1 MIAALRTFYRGEN
14 SWDILRVSHKVL
26 LGSAAA
32 VLVCIVAL
40 FARGLNLGIEFEGG
54 SVWEIPVPV
63 SAQESDAASSAAAD
77 AADPDEAPGGDPE
90 GEGSAPAGTAAG
102 NGAAQAPEAA
112 VGSAGGD
119 VTTDDVAAV
128 AAAAGVPDA
137 RVQFVVVTGALD
149 IFRVRGVLGPD
160 ADGAAVAVALADAV
174 GVDVESLSTRQ
185 VSPSFGDEVAG
196 KARRALVVF
205 FVLIALYLWFRFEW
219 KMSVGALIAV
229 AHDIVLTV
237 GAYALFGFE
246 VTPATVVAF
255 LTIMGYSLY
264 DTIVVFDRVK
274 SNERSLPARSHFT
287 YHALANV
294 SLNQV
299 LTRSVN
305 TSITSVL
312 PVVSLLVVGAGF
324 LGAGTLAE
332 FATALLIGLLVG
344 SYSSIF
350 VAMPTVAWLKG
361 YEPGWAAAQV
371 AADAAGRLDSMEA
384 ATQALAAE
392 NYTRSAP
399 PRPRKK
405 GRRR

>member
-1 MIAALRTFYRGEN
+1 MIEALRTFYRGGN
-14 SWDILRVSHKVL
+14 SWDILRLSRKVL
-26 LGSAAA
+26 VGSALA
-32 VLVCIVAL
+32 VLICVVAL
-40 FARGLNLGIEFEGG
+40 LVRGLNLGIEFEGG
-54 SVWEIPVPV
+54 SVWEIPVPAGV
-63 SAQESDAASSAAAD
+63 QAVEADEEGAESGAV
-77 AADPDEAPGGDPE
+77 
-90 GEGSAPAGTAAG
+90 AG
-102 NGAAQAPEAA
+102 NGL
-112 VGSAGGD
+112 
-119 VTTDDVAAV
+119 TTDDVASV

-137 RVQFVVVTGALD
+137 RVQFVVVTGAPD
-149 IFRVRGVLGPD
+149 IYRVRGVLGPD
-160 ADGAAVAVALADAV
+160 ADGAAVAGALADAV
-174 GVDVESLSTRQ
+174 GVDVESLSSRQ

-229 AHDIVLTV
+229 GHDIVLTV

-274 SNERSLPARSHFT
+274 TNERSLPARSHFT

-312 PVVSLLVVGAGF
+312 PVISLLVVGAGF

-371 AADAAGRLDSMEA
+371 AADAAGRHDSMES

-392 NYTRSAP
+392 SYTRSAS